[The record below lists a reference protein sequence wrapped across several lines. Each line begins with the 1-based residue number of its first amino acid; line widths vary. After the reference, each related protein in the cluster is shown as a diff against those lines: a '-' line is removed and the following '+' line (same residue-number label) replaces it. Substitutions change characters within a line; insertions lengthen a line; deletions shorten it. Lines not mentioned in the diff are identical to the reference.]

1 MSFDITQ
8 GILVADPIEGRGI
21 RARSIHPQVYVLFEI
36 GTKVQ
41 RTKIT
46 TAESSLLMKW
56 KEDSQCKLDIQLDMP
71 PILKVSVMEYRKPL
85 PLCLAQGELD
95 LIDVFYEKES
105 SRIIS
110 LNPCG
115 QLELELTYY
124 DIVPMLPKKSPESPP
139 PVAIN
144 DEAKVSKVR
153 KLEQLV
159 SSVDQVFVDDVVEK
173 ERSRLKRLV
182 KGVKRRYQ
190 KSRSH
195 YPEQSHRRQSI
206 RNLLQLQAQ
215 VDLEGSGDSTDAES
229 RPNTP
234 HSSSGTIFS
243 RTSVELTDLSTP
255 KLEEL
260 DINSLPFSAGSIG
273 TNEPQKTDVLRKQY
287 EKKRVE
293 RIEYNKFLPEV
304 YAFLDRL
311 QKGNAWPEDFDI
323 ERGVSEYNGD
333 GTWSRGCLRDS
344 VQTDEPPMLPPK
356 VPMGMTGEEYFV
368 LQKEQCI
375 DYFKTV
381 YSGF

>member
-46 TAESSLLMKW
+46 TAESSLLTKW
-56 KEDSQCKLDIQLDMP
+56 REDSQCRLDIKLDML
-71 PILKVSVMEYRKPL
+71 PILKVSVMECRKPL
-85 PLCLAQGELD
+85 PLCLALGELD
-95 LIDVFYEKES
+95 LVDVFYEKES
-105 SRIIS
+105 SRVIS

-124 DIVPMLPKKSPESPP
+124 DIVPMLPKKGPECPP
-139 PVAIN
+139 PIPTN
-144 DEAKVSKVR
+144 DEVKVKE
-153 KLEQLV
+153 LEQQV
-159 SSVDQVFVDDVVEK
+159 SSVDEVFVDDVVEE

-182 KGVKRRYQ
+182 KGVKRRYH

-195 YPEQSHRRQSI
+195 YPEQSHRRESR

-215 VDLEGSGDSTDAES
+215 VDIDGDNADAES
-229 RPNTP
+229 QPSSP

-243 RTSVELTDLSTP
+243 RTSMELTNLSSP

-273 TNEPQKTDVLRKQY
+273 RNEPQKTEVLRKQY
-287 EKKRVE
+287 EKKRAE
-293 RIEYNKFLPEV
+293 KIEYNTFPPEV

-311 QKGNAWPEDFDI
+311 QKGNARPEDFDI

-344 VQTDEPPMLPPK
+344 VQTDEPPILPPK

-381 YSGF
+381 YGGF